1 MQLSPPWPLHLT
13 VDQLF
18 YAQGAAAATLRQRR
32 PQLVQLAEQALE
44 EAATLLA
51 PRVIVTR
58 RAVRAFLD
66 PPDGPALDLATG
78 IFPLTTTDAPLPHWW
93 KPLRHANT
101 VFFMVSTIGPA
112 LDARV
117 AALQASEPLYALMV
131 DALGTAAIDTL
142 GRAAYRRLE
151 AQLPTGWHLTR
162 PLSPGIGGW
171 PLQLGQRQIF
181 EHVPAADI
189 GVSLLDSGQMK
200 PRKTISMLIG
210 AGTHVPH
217 HTGRPCDVC
226 ALRETCRY
234 QGRHPKAEIHI
245 SDLERA
251 QRRALGPALT
261 PAFATWR
268 NYDPDG

>member
-18 YAQGAAAATLRQRR
+18 YAQGADAATLRQRR

-66 PPDGPALDLATG
+66 PPDGPALHLETG
-78 IFPLTTTDAPLPHWW
+78 VFRLTTTDVPISHWW
-93 KPLRHANT
+93 EPLRHANT
-101 VFFMVSTIGPA
+101 VFFVVCTIGPA

-151 AQLPTGWHLTR
+151 SMLPVGWHLTR
-162 PLSPGIGGW
+162 TLSPGANGW
-171 PLQLGQRQIF
+171 PLRSGQQQIF
-181 EHVPAADI
+181 EHVLAADI
-189 GVSLLDSGQMK
+189 GVSLLDSGQMT

-210 AGTHVPH
+210 AGAHVPRY
-217 HTGRPCDVC
+217 TGRPCDVC
-226 ALRETCRY
+226 ALRETCHY
-234 QGRHPKAEIHI
+234 QGRHYEARSTSPV
-245 SDLERA
+245 
-251 QRRALGPALT
+251 
-261 PAFATWR
+261 
-268 NYDPDG
+268 